1 MFLQKHAQESVKKRK
16 REKNKMF
23 FSVLIYYCSII
34 LLVVTSINTNFL
46 FGILS
51 SRKFCVKLY
60 TINTTTVLV
69 LLSRVTDII
78 PQIVYWKLSSIM
90 LAACL
95 SPYHETSCL
104 IKQLKLWYITA
115 EHFNFC
121 CHSFFS
127 DLLQVH
133 RSPSLEM
140 KSTQMSMKQGHH
152 QQIKWMWCMATVH
165 SSSAH
170 FATSAVTWP

>member
-78 PQIVYWKLSSIM
+78 PQIVY
-90 LAACL
+90 
-95 SPYHETSCL
+95 
-104 IKQLKLWYITA
+104 
-115 EHFNFC
+115 
-121 CHSFFS
+121 
-127 DLLQVH
+127 
-133 RSPSLEM
+133 
-140 KSTQMSMKQGHH
+140 
-152 QQIKWMWCMATVH
+152 
-165 SSSAH
+165 
-170 FATSAVTWP
+170 